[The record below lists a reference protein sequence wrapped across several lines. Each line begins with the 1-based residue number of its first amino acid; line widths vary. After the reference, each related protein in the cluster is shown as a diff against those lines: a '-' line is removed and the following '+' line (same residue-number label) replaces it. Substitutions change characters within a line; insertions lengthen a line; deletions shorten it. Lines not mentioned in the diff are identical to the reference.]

1 MTTMADHDFESI
13 TEELRKQLDS
23 SRQNWLFGAGISYTS
38 NIPLIGTA

>member
-1 MTTMADHDFESI
+1 MTTIADHDFESI